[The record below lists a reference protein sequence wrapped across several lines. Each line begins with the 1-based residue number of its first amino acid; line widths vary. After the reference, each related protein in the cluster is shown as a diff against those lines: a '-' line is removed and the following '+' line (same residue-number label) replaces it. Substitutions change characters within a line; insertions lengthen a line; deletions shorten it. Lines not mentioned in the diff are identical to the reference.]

1 MIVTQERM
9 MQRKQLATKNM
20 LLNLSENTF
29 ERYHLNILIIINILN
44 HIYIESELYQLE
56 YGRAQNFQLQEDF

>member
-44 HIYIESELYQLE
+44 HIYIESELYHLA
-56 YGRAQNFQLQEDF
+56 YGIGQNYHL